1 MIKHLAIA
9 TVLLFSLF
17 SPSIA
22 QPVPPVPAR
31 IGGTLTIVNTVQVRS
46 SASRARTD
54 VLVSGGDYRFVVYQL
69 TADGVKAYEPA
80 AEDNDGLN
88 HLDYYVVDIPIYHPT
103 EQPDGAIPGEPAVIR
118 VYRDGTPMTVTTP
131 PGGRIIVGNEGS
143 SIQIDLTVQTNAV
156 DEILFTEEEVN
167 RMIEDAVSKWDAGG
181 DGLIGLPEAI
191 RALMVVAGV
200 LPPI

>member
-1 MIKHLAIA
+1 MFKHLAIA

-46 SASRARTD
+46 SISRARTD
-54 VLVSGGDYRFVVYQL
+54 LMVSGGDYRFEVHQL
-69 TADGVKAYEPA
+69 TADGLKAYEPA

-88 HLDYYVVDIPIYHPT
+88 HLDYYVVDIPIYHPI
-103 EQPDGAIPGEPAVIR
+103 EQPEGAIPGEPAVIH
-118 VYRDGTPMTVTTP
+118 VYRDGTPLTVTNP

-143 SIQIDLTVQTNAV
+143 STQIDLTVQTNAV
-156 DEILFTEEEVN
+156 DEILYTEEAVN

-181 DGLIGLPEAI
+181 DGVIGLPEAI